1 MGQRR
6 CIDSDFH
13 DEDLVFI
20 YVSDD
25 VSKAEFRA
33 DQSRVAAKAG
43 RQIAQEG
50 CGWSVP
56 GDRHVITNPDVG
68 ARHVTAP
75 AFQKLV
81 SSGFII
87 GVNVIERARRGGGR
101 NGPFATRVRL
111 PGDNEDFDGF
121 GAGDGPGK

>member
-13 DEDLVFI
+13 DEDFVFI

-43 RQIAQEG
+43 RQIAHRRG
-50 CGWSVP
+50 GWSVP

-101 NGPFATRVRL
+101 NGPLATGFRL

-121 GAGDGPGK
+121 GAGDRLGK